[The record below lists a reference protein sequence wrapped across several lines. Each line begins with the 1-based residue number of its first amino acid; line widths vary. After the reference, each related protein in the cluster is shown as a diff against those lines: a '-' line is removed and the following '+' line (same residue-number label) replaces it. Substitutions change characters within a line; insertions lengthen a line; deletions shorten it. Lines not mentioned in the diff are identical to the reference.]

1 MSAGH
6 LPATGSA
13 IFRLESFYF
22 TPKTKIECVSYD
34 SSLMMTFFLECA
46 IMGFEYGNDIEM
58 VRNRI

>member
-6 LPATGSA
+6 LPEKGSA

-22 TPKTKIECVSYD
+22 TPKKKIECVSYD
-34 SSLMMTFFLECA
+34 SSLMMTFLKCA
-46 IMGFEYGNDIEM
+46 IMRFDYGNDIEM